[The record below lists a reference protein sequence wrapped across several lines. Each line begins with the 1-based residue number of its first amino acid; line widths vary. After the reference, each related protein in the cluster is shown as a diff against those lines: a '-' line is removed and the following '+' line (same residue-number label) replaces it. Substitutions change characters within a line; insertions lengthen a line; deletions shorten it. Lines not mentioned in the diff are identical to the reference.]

1 MANLRISELTQRAP
15 DGTEYIEVIIPPFT
29 PGTNRKV
36 LIQDLID
43 LVPGGGGGGNVES
56 VTGDGVDNTD
66 VDNPI
71 INNSHLDPVASA
83 IVTTTLTLN
92 INSQRERNFDLTT
105 TASGNF
111 TIAFSNN
118 SNHVRSK
125 LFLRVTGAIV
135 ITMPSAV
142 IMDLFEKSVARWD
155 DSANTLTLTGVT
167 ASPFMITFDE
177 DNSGNV
183 WCHASNRGV

>member
-1 MANLRISELTQRAP
+1 MASLRISELTQRTP
-15 DGTEYIEVIIPPFT
+15 DGTEFIEVIIPPFT

-36 LIQDLID
+36 LLQDILD
-43 LVPGGGGGGNVES
+43 LVPGGTGSIDS

-66 VDNPI
+66 PDNPVL
-71 INNSHLDPVASA
+71 NNSQLDLVASA

-155 DSANTLTLTGVT
+155 DATNQLTLTGVT
-167 ASPFMITFDE
+167 ASPFMLTFDE
-177 DNSGNV
+177 DASGNV